1 MDIDKQIQEYKTE
14 LRLLENWFYI
24 NREKGKAYHARY
36 NARVRKY
43 REIEKKL
50 KELEAE
56 KQRANKSLVSKLKNI
71 FGGKK

>member
-24 NREKGKAYHARY
+24 NREKGKSYHARY

-50 KELEAE
+50 EELEAE

>member
-24 NREKGKAYHARY
+24 NREKGKSYHARY

-43 REIEKKL
+43 GEIKKKL
-50 KELEAE
+50 DALEAE